1 MLMIMG
7 NRKMRVVGPFPLRGE
22 VSVAGAKN
30 ASLPEL
36 AASLLSDQALFLENV
51 PHVEDIVSMIEAL
64 QYLGVKVLRGENG
77 VELLADVVKGVHV
90 PDEVVGISRA
100 SILVLAPLL
109 ARMGKARVALPRG
122 CPIGGRQINFHL
134 DGLRALGARVEE
146 VAGHIVADCPR
157 LTGNHYCFPQKSVTG
172 TENLIMA
179 ATLAHGESVLENCA
193 LEPEVG
199 DLVSLLCSLGAKIN
213 KEGDK
218 IFVQG
223 NCGQPLAGGRHMVIP
238 DRIEAGTWLI
248 AGAFPENSVT
258 VCGVCDSHVKSL
270 LELLNQAGADIL
282 CGDMTITVSGRELR
296 GLEVVTEAFPG
307 FPTDLQAQLMALMT
321 QAEGVSHI
329 SEAIFDNRM
338 QHAFELVKMGAV
350 IDVKQ
355 NTATIRGPVRLRG
368 AEINATDLRASAALL
383 LAATQAEGET
393 RINNVRQL
401 FRGYQDMPQKIIS
414 LGAVLEV
421 TQSQEVV

>member
-1 MLMIMG
+1 
-7 NRKMRVVGPFPLRGE
+7 
-22 VSVAGAKN
+22 
-30 ASLPEL
+30 
-36 AASLLSDQALFLENV
+36 
-51 PHVEDIVSMIEAL
+51 
-64 QYLGVKVLRGENG
+64 
-77 VELLADVVKGVHV
+77 
-90 PDEVVGISRA
+90 
-100 SILVLAPLL
+100 
-109 ARMGKARVALPRG
+109 
-122 CPIGGRQINFHL
+122 
-134 DGLRALGARVEE
+134 
-146 VAGHIVADCPR
+146 
-157 LTGNHYCFPQKSVTG
+157 
-172 TENLIMA
+172 
-179 ATLAHGESVLENCA
+179 
-193 LEPEVG
+193 
-199 DLVSLLCSLGAKIN
+199 
-213 KEGDK
+213 
-218 IFVQG
+218 
-223 NCGQPLAGGRHMVIP
+223 MVIP